1 MEYLKLIDELIHELS
16 YRVGVPDLKNKEHQA
31 IISEILTEWGKVEEK
46 YRIMSFLTEAPKS
59 DTQGD
64 DSPYSH
70 IGRGIYVRKGDE
82 GKPSAQK
89 YKQSAS
95 GQLQPISQD
104 EYDQM
109 KGDQGEE
116 GEDAAAQANAQ
127 TAAQAGGGEQPEKPE
142 TGQSL
147 STPEYQATIAK
158 EKETQAKI
166 DSEKNEKE
174 SSLTPNEENVKL
186 ATEDSQKVKKQIL
199 MTAADAKKQ
208 QKGVGLGTPESRTG
222 ESVTVYAGQKI
233 QELMKSGKSYE
244 EARVEIE
251 NELIEIA
258 KDSKY
263 VLTEEWV
270 KSGLSVFDH
279 LNDLYGF
286 KNIKHFAW
294 DTPEGNKLVGA
305 TDHGTSADMFLQLTD
320 GKTIGVSLKKGFKVF
335 IVNGGYAKAMK
346 EFEEKTGISFSKN
359 CQVDHYMNRRDS
371 MFATSVGTI
380 NGNRSFFQNIA
391 ESVLSDDVEF
401 EKTFGK
407 KSVKNRKSFL
417 VAKKLGISIAKAKEM
432 SDEERDGVMKTISS
446 DDIISYI
453 TDTSDTSNDRMKF
466 MSGIFKRKDVDSKFG
481 IYKELRGL
489 DNEMTSNMFEDI
501 KSNPEKEEKLKEK
514 IIEDTHIIDTLFP
527 KEPLGDFKTIFGEK
541 PAVEMT
547 REAIISIFGIGE
559 MWKQYNEAKTSEEKE
574 QIRKQIQSEI
584 TSKLKVDKKSGVPVI
599 TVTVKNE
606 DGTESDLPLYKLGV
620 RTRGIGDSPTLEIAQ
635 ATFGSLALKNGN
647 TNISDWDDKDK
658 RTVVNGEADDI
669 LSLFEDPKNPDPSEL
684 SDEELEDIK
693 QRIKLLESYGAT
705 TKKLKDLKKS
715 LGIE

>member
-1 MEYLKLIDELIHELS
+1 
-16 YRVGVPDLKNKEHQA
+16 
-31 IISEILTEWGKVEEK
+31 
-46 YRIMSFLTEAPKS
+46 MSFLTEAPAS
-59 DTQGD
+59 DAQGE
-64 DSPYSH
+64 DSAYTH
-70 IGRGIYVRKGDE
+70 IGRGIYVRRGDE

-109 KGDQGEE
+109 KGDQGAE
-116 GEDAAAQANAQ
+116 GEEAAAQANAQ
-127 TAAQAGGGEQPEKPE
+127 TAAQAGGGAQPQQPE

-147 STPEYQATIAK
+147 NTPEFQATIAK
-158 EKETQAKI
+158 EKEIQAKL
-166 DSEKNEKE
+166 DAEKNEKE
-174 SSLTPNEENVKL
+174 SNPTRNEENVKL

-371 MFATSVGTI
+371 MFATSIGTI

-684 SDEELEDIK
+684 SDEELEDIR